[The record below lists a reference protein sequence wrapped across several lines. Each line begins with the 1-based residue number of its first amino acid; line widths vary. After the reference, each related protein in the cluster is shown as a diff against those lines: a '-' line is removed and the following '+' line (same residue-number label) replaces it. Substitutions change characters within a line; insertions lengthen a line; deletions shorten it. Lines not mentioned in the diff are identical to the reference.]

1 MGRLEPNLAK
11 SRQSH
16 RLTGYGKYGCVHV
29 PHHQMPPAWPC
40 SLAATRAAFFRQSQG
55 RSSAASACHS
65 PHEFC
70 PHIDPIPS
78 EDGDDFHSLAHSRSR
93 VRDTRS
99 RASAVSVTR
108 DAPHVEPIMAAREFV
123 ITSSRRLRHIARDSR
138 ARCDQAMDRAKEEGG
153 REPRLQAQFT
163 HCGH

>member
-11 SRQSH
+11 V
-16 RLTGYGKYGCVHV
+16 TG
-29 PHHQMPPAWPC
+29 
-40 SLAATRAAFFRQSQG
+40 SQG
-55 RSSAASACHS
+55 TVSTAVYMYRIIKCLRLGHAAWRQREQHFFGRAKVDPASACHS

-138 ARCDQAMDRAKEEGG
+138 ARCDQAMDRANEEGG